1 MKLIDE
7 TFCLES
13 LKEEDASSLNK
24 LMIRNGKRFQ
34 QFLPKTLS
42 QNLSAESSSNYIK
55 EKNIEIDAKKIYTLG
70 IKNKKDK
77 SVAGLIILKEIDP
90 IFRSG
95 EFAYCIGKDFEGR
108 GWVTKSIEAFS
119 HFAFDQLNLEKLHI
133 IIHRTNIASIKVA
146 DNAGF
151 VWKQTLY
158 NEFTPTSKA
167 PMDMELYELKNER

>member
-7 TFCLES
+7 KFCLES

-55 EKNIEIDAKKIYTLG
+55 EKNMEIDSKSAYTLG
-70 IKNKKDK
+70 IKDLKNR
-77 SVAGLIILKEIDP
+77 SVAGLVILKEIDEVEK
-90 IFRSG
+90 SG
-95 EFAYCIGKDFEGR
+95 EFAYCIGKEFEGL
-108 GWVTKSIEAFS
+108 GWVTRSIEAFS
-119 HFAFDQLNLEKLHI
+119 KFAFNKLDLEKLHI
-133 IIHRTNIASIKVA
+133 IIHRTNIASIRVA
-146 DNAGF
+146 ENAGF

-158 NEFTPTSKA
+158 TEFRPPGKA